1 MSIKDVKLAIY
12 PELQVTS
19 VTFNGQVYDFQLT
32 TNNAESSWLW

>member
-1 MSIKDVKLAIY
+1 MAIKDVKLAVY

-32 TNNAESSWLW
+32 ANNDESVWLW